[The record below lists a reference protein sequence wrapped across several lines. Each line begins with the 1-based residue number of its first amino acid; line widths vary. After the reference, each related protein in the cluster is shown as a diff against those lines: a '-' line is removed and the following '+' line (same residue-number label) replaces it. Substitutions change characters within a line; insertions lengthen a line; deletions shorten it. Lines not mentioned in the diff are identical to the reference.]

1 MKKAYTNTIRGGGRN
16 PLTIATKTKRNQHV
30 PQCAYGRACNRPN
43 CAYRHD
49 EPAGAASSSSYKICK
64 PFLAGLCSYG
74 NKCMNRHPGKEEA
87 DSIRASYKKKT
98 CSHGDACETEGC
110 LFWHPY
116 EAEETTL
123 GDEYGNTCTIIDNR
137 EVETPTFDVW
147 LSLNCP
153 HPPTMDE
160 NQLYN
165 IWHYAASGLQRD
177 PWEVYCLMYP
187 QQTPHEMSG
196 LNANSQMWQPSSMLS
211 APQSSEPPSQE
222 PQSFQEWKNHGQP
235 NPVWYNEL
243 YLHIDPWYTDD
254 GRRRNLEEVYELLY
268 GPDAQTKFSMLHQAH
283 LEANDPTPAELL
295 ASETHSGD
303 TTAKNQ
309 SAVPYYQA
317 ASSTGWASIAAK
329 PGKARSDSVS
339 STGSATKT
347 SSSGNEKRQA
357 VAIPKECWL
366 PSTANSDFFHSY
378 PDPIKRFVAV
388 NAHHKTYLAG
398 VSIPLSFNNRTDAST
413 QRRKGDRVT
422 LLDVHFQSANAIKF
436 VLDRFLRP
444 ALNKFDEVWII
455 AGSGSHVGVGH
466 QKRESG
472 GVLYNAVQRY
482 LVQQERDNTLEFRVG
497 KYPAGGARSGGAFVV
512 RSIL

>member
-16 PLTIATKTKRNQHV
+16 PLTIATKTKRNQYV
-30 PQCAYGRACNRPN
+30 PLCAYGRACNRPN

-49 EPAGAASSSSYKICK
+49 ESAGAASSSYKICK

-116 EAEETTL
+116 EAEETML
-123 GDEYGNTCTIIDNR
+123 GDDYGNTCTIIGNR
-137 EVETPTFDVW
+137 EVETPTFDEW
-147 LSLNCP
+147 LSMNCP
-153 HPPTMDE
+153 HPPTMDDYE
-160 NQLYN
+160 LYN
-165 IWHYAASGLQRD
+165 VWHYAASGLQRD

-187 QQTPHEMSG
+187 NNAQQEASG
-196 LNANSQMWQPSSMLS
+196 LNANSQMWQPSLLS

-235 NPVWYNEL
+235 NPIWYNEL

-254 GRRRNLEEVYELLY
+254 GRRRGLEEVYELLY

-295 ASETHSGD
+295 ASENH
-303 TTAKNQ
+303 TTAKDQ
-309 SAVPYYQA
+309 PAVPHSQA

-329 PGKARSDSVS
+329 PGKVRSDSFS
-339 STGSATKT
+339 STGSMKM
-347 SSSGNEKRQA
+347 SSCGKEKRKKA
-357 VAIPKECWL
+357 VVIPKECWL

-378 PDPIKRFVAV
+378 PDPIERFVAV
-388 NAHHKTYLAG
+388 NAHHKTYLEG
-398 VSIPLSFNNRTDAST
+398 VTIPLSFNNHTDAST
-413 QRRKGDRVT
+413 RRRKGGRVT
-422 LLDVHFQSANAIKF
+422 LLDVHFQSANAINF
-436 VLDRFLRP
+436 VLDKFLHP
-444 ALNKFDEVWII
+444 ALHKFDEVWII
-455 AGSGSHVGVGH
+455 TGSGSHVGVGH

-482 LVQQERDNTLEFRVG
+482 LAQQERDDSIEFRVG
-497 KYPAGGARSGGAFVV
+497 RYPAGGARSGGAFLV
-512 RSIL
+512 RRLRR